1 MAEKRKILVVDD
13 EAHILEL
20 LEMTLRQHGY
30 EVRSAG
36 DGSAAVEAALAEP
49 PDLVILD
56 LMLPGI
62 GGLEVCRRLRAD
74 RRTAAVPVIML
85 TAKSE
90 ESDKVIGLGI
100 GADDYVTKPFSLREL
115 VARIEAALRRA
126 GIGAAS
132 RAAPLRVGDL
142 EVDVEGHTARMASRV
157 LPLSPAEFA
166 VLAELAARAGT
177 AVRREELVRAAGLGT
192 DTETGRSLD
201 VHLRKLR
208 VKLEEAG
215 GTAAVPIETVRGVG
229 YRLLA

>member
-30 EVRSAG
+30 EVRSAA
-36 DGSAAVEAALAEP
+36 DGTAAVETALADP

-56 LMLPGI
+56 LMLPGT

-100 GADDYVTKPFSLREL
+100 GADDYVTKPFGLREL
-115 VARIEAALRRA
+115 LARIEAALRRA

-132 RAAPLRVGDL
+132 RRAPLRVGDL
-142 EVDVEGHTARMASRV
+142 EVDVEGHTARIASR
-157 LPLSPAEFA
+157 LLSLSPAEFA

-177 AVRREELVRAAGLGT
+177 AVRRDELVRAAGLGA
-192 DTETGRSLD
+192 DSETGRSLD

-208 VKLEEAG
+208 VKLEETG
-215 GTAAVPIETVRGVG
+215 GAAAAPIETVRGVG